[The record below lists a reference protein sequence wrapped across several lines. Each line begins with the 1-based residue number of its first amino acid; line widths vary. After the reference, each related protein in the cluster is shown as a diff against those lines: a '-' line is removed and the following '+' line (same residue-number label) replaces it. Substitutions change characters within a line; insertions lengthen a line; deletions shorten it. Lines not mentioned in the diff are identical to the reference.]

1 MVMKTLR
8 ALSVLLTLGLAIAG
22 CSPSPKSAA
31 GFRLPD
37 GDAEAGLEAFL
48 YMQCNQC
55 HTIKGMELPAIPGA
69 DPPYVEL
76 GGNVTYVKTYGEL
89 VTSIINP
96 SHRLATGYA
105 ADLVSV
111 DGKSNMYDY
120 NRHMTVQEL
129 IDLVAFLQSHY
140 DVVPPQFDYRIY
152 PR

>member
-1 MVMKTLR
+1 MNTRPFLFP
-8 ALSVLLTLGLAIAG
+8 LLAILW
-22 CSPSPKSAA
+22 SISACTQDPTSGA

-37 GDAEAGLEAFL
+37 GDANQGREVFV

-55 HTIKGMELPAIPGA
+55 HTIDGIELPEIPFT

-76 GGNVTYVKTYGEL
+76 GGRVATVKTYGDL

-96 SHRLATGYA
+96 SHKLASGYA
-105 ADLVSV
+105 KERISE
-111 DGKSNMYDY
+111 DGESNMYNY

-129 IDLVAFLQSHY
+129 TDLVAFLQSHY
-140 DVVPPQFDYRIY
+140 DVIPPKFDYRVY

>member
-1 MVMKTLR
+1 MNKRISLTAIF
-8 ALSVLLTLGLAIAG
+8 ALIALVAG
-22 CSPSPKSAA
+22 CSPDPTSAI
-31 GFRLPD
+31 GFKLPD
-37 GDAEAGLEAFL
+37 GDATEGRAVFL

-55 HTIKGMELPAIPGA
+55 HTVDGLKLPAVPDA
-69 DPPYVEL
+69 APPYVEL
-76 GGNVTYVKTYGEL
+76 GGRVTHVKTYGQL

-96 SHRLATGYA
+96 SHELASGYA

-111 DGKSNMYDY
+111 NGESNMYIY

-140 DVVPPQFDYRIY
+140 DVVPPQFDYRVY

>member
-1 MVMKTLR
+1 MNIRTL
-8 ALSVLLTLGLAIAG
+8 LFLLFGLLLAAG
-22 CSPSPKSAA
+22 GCNQNPKSGF

-37 GDAEAGLEAFL
+37 GDANQGREVFL
-48 YMQCNQC
+48 YMQCNEC
-55 HTIKGMELPAIPGA
+55 HSIAGIELPAVPLA

-76 GGNVTYVKTYGEL
+76 GGRVATVKTYGGL

-96 SHRLATGYA
+96 SHRLAAGYA
-105 ADLVSV
+105 REVVSE
-111 DGKSNMYDY
+111 DDESNMYIY

-140 DVVPPQFDYRIY
+140 DVIPPRYDYRVY

>member
-1 MVMKTLR
+1 MMKTLPTHS
-8 ALSVLLTLGLAIAG
+8 LLFVLYLTMAG
-22 CSPSPKSAA
+22 CNPGPTSSA

-37 GDAEAGLEAFL
+37 GDADAGLEAFL

-55 HTIKGMELPAIPGA
+55 HTIKGMDLPVIPDT

-76 GGNVTYVKTYGEL
+76 GGKVTYVKTYGEL

-105 ADLVSV
+105 AEKVSV
-111 DGKSNMYDY
+111 NGKSNMYDY

>member
-1 MVMKTLR
+1 MNTRFLLFPLL
-8 ALSVLLTLGLAIAG
+8 ALVFAAG
-22 CSPSPKSAA
+22 GCNQDPKSAA

-37 GDAEAGLEAFL
+37 GDPSQGREVFL
-48 YMQCNQC
+48 YMQCNEC
-55 HTIKGMELPAIPGA
+55 HSIKGVELPAIPAA

-76 GGNVTYVKTYGEL
+76 GGRVATVKTYGDL

-96 SHRLATGYA
+96 SHRLAPGYA
-105 ADLVSV
+105 KDKVSE
-111 DGKSNMYDY
+111 DGESNMYIY

>member
-1 MVMKTLR
+1 MNKRPFLISLL
-8 ALSVLLTLGLAIAG
+8 ALLWAVSG
-22 CSPSPKSAA
+22 CNQDPTSGA

-37 GDAEAGLEAFL
+37 GDASQGREVFL

-55 HTIKGMELPAIPGA
+55 HTIKGIELPEIPFA
-69 DPPYVEL
+69 DPAYVEL
-76 GGNVTYVKTYGEL
+76 GGRVATVKTYGDL

-96 SHRLATGYA
+96 SHRLAPGYA
-105 ADLVSV
+105 KEKISQ
-111 DGKSNMYDY
+111 DGESNMYIY

-140 DVVPPQFDYRIY
+140 DVVPPQFDYRVY

>member
-1 MVMKTLR
+1 MKTR
-8 ALSVLLTLGLAIAG
+8 APLLLLFALLIAISG
-22 CSPSPKSAA
+22 CNQNPKSGA

-37 GDAEAGLEAFL
+37 GDANQGREVFL

-55 HTIKGMELPAIPGA
+55 HTIAGTELPTIPFA
-69 DPPYVEL
+69 DPAYVEL
-76 GGNVTYVKTYGEL
+76 GGKVATVKTYGGL

-96 SHRLATGYA
+96 SHRLAPGYA
-105 ADLVSV
+105 KEKVSEN
-111 DGKSNMYDY
+111 GKSNMYTY

-152 PR
+152 PH

>member
-1 MVMKTLR
+1 MIKPT
-8 ALSVLLTLGLAIAG
+8 VLPVLIGLFLIISG
-22 CSPSPKSAA
+22 CGQDPASGR

-37 GDAEAGLEAFL
+37 GDAEEGRQVFL

-55 HTIKGMELPAIPGA
+55 HTVAGMALPAVAGA

-76 GGNVTYVKTYGEL
+76 GGNITRVKNYGEL

-96 SHRLATGYA
+96 SHKLANGYA
-105 ADLVSV
+105 KERVSEN
-111 DGKSNMYDY
+111 GESNMYVY

-129 IDLVAFLQSHY
+129 IDLVAFLQSRY
-140 DVVPPQFDYRIY
+140 RIVPPPFDYRVY

>member
-1 MVMKTLR
+1 MNKR
-8 ALSVLLTLGLAIAG
+8 IALTVIFALTVFAAG
-22 CSPSPKSAA
+22 CSPDPTSAN

-37 GDAEAGLEAFL
+37 GDADEGRAVFL

-55 HTIKGMELPAIPGA
+55 HTIEGLNLPVVPDAA
-69 DPPYVEL
+69 PPYVEL
-76 GGNVTYVKTYGEL
+76 GGRVTHVKTYGQL

-96 SHRLATGYA
+96 SHELASGYA
-105 ADLVSV
+105 AELVSTN
-111 DGKSNMYDY
+111 GESNMYIY

-140 DVVPPQFDYRIY
+140 DVVAPQFDYRVY